1 MDYSYLNQANFDG
14 LTGSSVAGNMDHG
27 AMGYGD
33 LSACGQMTHAAYR
46 FGPTA
51 AAASMAARS
60 YNTAMGH
67 HLSAAAAAVA
77 GNGHHNAVTSSARAA
92 AAHHAAHH
100 QDHSGRPTMF
110 STAMNLPGGLAAYKS
125 LPYTTHDSIL
135 TEKRKQR
142 RIRTTFTS
150 AQLKELERAFQETHY
165 PDIYTREE
173 IAKHIELTEA
183 RVQVWFQ
190 NRRAKFRKQ
199 ERLAQQKSSS
209 QSQNSNSTV
218 DATSI
223 KTEPKQCGQQIKDIK
238 PGTPSTPGSISS
250 NNGSTDMKSINGSG
264 IKMSEQSEGVNN
276 NKWLLGQGQSYT
288 QLHHQLQQQQQQC
301 GGGGDGGG
309 GSGGGSGNNSPT
321 SSSSAHKSVSIVMN
335 GTHNNNHNS
344 HNSHNHHHH
353 SPSSQHPHQQFAHH
367 PFSLL
372 GAGNP
377 AGYLLGSDSL
387 KMTGGGGANHL
398 F

>member
-14 LTGSSVAGNMDHG
+14 LTGGTTTGNMDHS

-33 LSACGQMTHAAYR
+33 LSACGQMSHAAYR

-51 AAASMAARS
+51 AAASMARS

-77 GNGHHNAVTSSARAA
+77 GNGHHNSVSSSARAA
-92 AAHHAAHH
+92 AVHHAVHH
-100 QDHSGRPTMF
+100 QDHSGRSSMF

-125 LPYTTHDSIL
+125 LPYSTHDSIL

-209 QSQNSNSTV
+209 QTQNNNSAV
-218 DATSI
+218 DTTSI
-223 KTEPKQCGQQIKDIK
+223 KTEPKQCGQQVKDIK

-250 NNGSTDMKSINGSG
+250 NNGSTDMKSMNGTG
-264 IKMSEQSEGVNN
+264 IKMSEQPEGVNN
-276 NKWLLGQGQSYT
+276 NKWLLGQGQNYS
-288 QLHHQLQQQQQQC
+288 QLHHQLQQQC
-301 GGGGDGGG
+301 VGGGGG
-309 GSGGGSGNNSPT
+309 GSGDGSGNNSPT
-321 SSSSAHKSVSIVMN
+321 SSSSTHKNGSTVMN
-335 GTHNNNHNS
+335 GSHNINHNS
-344 HNSHNHHHH
+344 HHHL
-353 SPSSQHPHQQFAHH
+353 SPSSHHHHQQFAHH

-372 GAGNP
+372 GAGSP

-387 KMTGGGGANHL
+387 KVSGGANHL